1 MGLTYWFIRCKL
13 AADGLIHINQ
23 YFYGKGGIHLVIYVM
38 TEAEMQLAG
47 IIWEHEPVGS
57 GELVQLAREKLGWK
71 KSTTYTVLRKICKNE
86 IFRNENAI
94 VSSRISREEYTG
106 RKGERYVAENYNGSL
121 PSFVAA
127 FLKCKKLSKKD
138 IEELAQIIEEYENEQ
153 GG

>member
-1 MGLTYWFIRCKL
+1 
-13 AADGLIHINQ
+13 
-23 YFYGKGGIHLVIYVM
+23 M